1 MPKVHPYA
9 RAAAAAKNCDIHHHH
24 HYHDRD
30 RDRDHHRKDG
40 GFWPNIGF
48 NANMNPWGGDGFRS
62 WNNTGNW
69 GNWGPNWGANNFGG
83 NLGSN
88 WNPCGNFGGFNAC
101 CQPCAIGNACNC
113 KKDKVI
119 YHRAPA
125 KTPCQKD
132 SFAGQAPCGCK
143 H

>member
-9 RAAAAAKNCDIHHHH
+9 RAAAALNKGDIHHHH

-30 RDRDHHRKDG
+30 HDRDHHHRDG
-40 GFWPNIGF
+40 GFWPNFGF
-48 NANMNPWGGDGFRS
+48 NANLNPWGGDGFKS

-69 GNWGPNWGANNFGG
+69 GSGFGPNLGSNW
-83 NLGSN
+83 GSN
-88 WNPCGNFGGFNAC
+88 WNPCGGFNIGAGAC
-101 CQPCAIGNACNC
+101 CQPCATGGACSC
-113 KKDKVI
+113 KKDKII

-132 SFAGQAPCGCK
+132 SFSGRTPCGCK